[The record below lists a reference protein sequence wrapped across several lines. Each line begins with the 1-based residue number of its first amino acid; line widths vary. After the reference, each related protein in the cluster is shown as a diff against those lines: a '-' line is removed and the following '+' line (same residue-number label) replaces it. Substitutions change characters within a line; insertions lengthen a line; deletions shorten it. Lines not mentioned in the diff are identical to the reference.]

1 MLKKS
6 NRDPTLQWED
16 FEDDLDVIIIALLS
30 QLSNLETLSLGKYFA
45 QNHYLANVFLH
56 AANPLPDTTVF
67 QKLEYLGLSTDL
79 DQYQGVEA
87 FNSPT
92 HSTHFHRSSTYPH

>member
-1 MLKKS
+1 MLEKS
-6 NRDPTLQWED
+6 NRDPILNWKD
-16 FEDDLDVIIIALLS
+16 LKDDLDVTIIAFLS
-30 QLSNLETLSLGKYFA
+30 QLPHLEVLFIGTYFA
-45 QNHYLANVFLH
+45 QSDYLAHLFSH

-67 QKLEYLGLSTDL
+67 QKLEYLRLSTDQ

-87 FNSPT
+87 FNSLT